1 MLATQLPFEILFHI
15 ASFLPPKEKRIGSVV
30 CRTWSQPFEESLWN
44 PIDIKG
50 NWQLWALC
58 EKMSGSAESNRGY
71 RQLIQELTLSAYSV
85 SVAGICRLME
95 QRFPSI
101 KSFCV
106 EKDIWLCR
114 YPPSVTDWRHWK
126 SLKQLSFH
134 IYGDKT
140 TVPAFFSALSC
151 LPALT
156 QLKLTYDSFKDREP
170 FCMDDLETLLTST
183 PHLKTLLLTAKMRDI
198 SQEDIARLRDL
209 KPSNQLMC
217 VSFEIPSWDLRWLY
231 YWAIKA
237 PNLSSLDWKLMKYPS
252 DKKGHLDEATSLFG
266 SLKNAFQ
273 KTECFKLNILD
284 SPFSSHILD
293 WLRHYDTPLKY
304 LEYSTDGEA
313 DEPAIITDGKSERVL
328 FSFGCLESIILRFI
342 NSSIE
347 LPVLL
352 TTLGQCTL
360 LVDLNLIA
368 PELAIDIDS
377 LLDSC
382 RFLKKLQL
390 DIKYLSV
397 NPKIS
402 PNTIMHGLRFVEL
415 QNTSISSSFFGYLS
429 ERCRILRR
437 LCLIRVAIQ
446 GTRQKSSG
454 GLPIDMP
461 FTHLDTLLMRS
472 VELYALKSPS
482 NFDRARMNLLSFIQ
496 LKDNDSTSNYRWQQ
510 TQLRDCCAPPP
521 TRSPDWYHWY
531 LSEETPSRPV
541 FWKLNKSEA
550 RYTEGYFR
558 SEWRMFMSV
567 TSLLG
572 GVRFWTPNVS
582 KAYWKEDLLR
592 GYAAI
597 QIGSVE
603 HFIIE

>member
-1 MLATQLPFEILFHI
+1 MLASQLPFEILFHI
-15 ASFLPPKEKRIGSVV
+15 AGFLPPKERRIGSVV
-30 CRTWSQPFEESLWN
+30 CRTWAQPFEESLWN

-58 EKMSGSAESNRGY
+58 EKISGPLESNRGY

-101 KSFCV
+101 EYFCV

-114 YPPSVTDWRHWK
+114 YPASITDWRHWK
-126 SLKQLSFH
+126 SLKRLSFH

-151 LPALT
+151 LPTLT
-156 QLKLTYDSFKDREP
+156 WLKLTYDSFKDREP
-170 FCMDDLETLLTST
+170 FCMDDLETLLSST
-183 PHLKTLLLTAKMRDI
+183 PHLRTLILSAKMRDM
-198 SQEDIARLRDL
+198 SQEDIIRLRDL
-209 KPSNQLMC
+209 KPSNQLIY
-217 VSFEIPSWDLRWLY
+217 VSFDIPSWDLRWLY
-231 YWAIKA
+231 YWAIKT
-237 PNLSSLDWKLMKYPS
+237 PNLSSLDWRLMKYPS
-252 DKKGHLDEATSLFG
+252 DKKGHLDEASTLFG

-273 KTECFKLNILD
+273 KTEYLKINILD

-313 DEPAIITDGKSERVL
+313 EEPIMITNGKSERVL
-328 FSFGCLESIILRFI
+328 FSFGCLESIVLRFM

-347 LPVLL
+347 LGVLL

-360 LVDLNLIA
+360 LVNLNLIA
-368 PELAIDIDS
+368 PELGLDIDS
-377 LLDSC
+377 LLDNC
-382 RFLKKLQL
+382 RFLKKLHL
-390 DIKYLSV
+390 DIKCLSV
-397 NPKIS
+397 NPNT
-402 PNTIMHGLRFVEL
+402 PNIIMHGLRSVEL
-415 QNTSISSSFFGYLS
+415 QNTTISSSFFGYLS
-429 ERCRILRR
+429 DRCRVLRR
-437 LCLIRVAIQ
+437 LSLIRVAIQ
-446 GTRQKSSG
+446 GTRQKVSG

-461 FTHLDTLLMRS
+461 FTHLDTMLMKS
-472 VELYALKSPS
+472 VEIYALKSPNS
-482 NFDRARMNLLSFIQ
+482 LGRTRMNLLSFNQ
-496 LKDNDSTSNYRWQQ
+496 LKDNDAPNQP
-510 TQLRDCCAPPP
+510 RDLCVAPNS
-521 TRSPDWYHWY
+521 RSPDWYHWY
-531 LSEETPSRPV
+531 LSEDTPSIPI

-592 GYAAI
+592 GFAAI